1 MGVCSMRLGRCTG
14 MTMTTLTDPR
24 ELSDPKASLAD
35 LVASGRA
42 TCSVEGAAGIL
53 GVGRCTAYEAAS
65 SGALPTIRVGR
76 RLLVPVPRLLN
87 LLGIPLPAEW
97 LPAGALD
104 ERCQSGLVASDSDDR
119 RIVDHA
125 HDADGRAGV
134 TAFTTNDSRR
144 HKGSGLRAQA
154 SPDRG
159 RGGGRG
165 RGSPLG

>member
-1 MGVCSMRLGRCTG
+1 
-14 MTMTTLTDPR
+14 MTTSIDRR
-24 ELSDPKASLAD
+24 EPFDPKASLAE

-42 TCSVEGAAGIL
+42 TCSVEGAAAIL
-53 GVGRCTAYEAAS
+53 GVGRCTAYEAAT

-76 RLLVPVPRLLN
+76 RLLVPVPRLLS
-87 LLGIPLPAEW
+87 LLGIPLPDDW
-97 LPAGALD
+97 LPTGSLD
-104 ERCQSGLVASDSDDR
+104 ERCQRGVVASESEDR
-119 RIVDHA
+119 RMIDLEHN
-125 HDADGRAGV
+125 ADGRAGV
-134 TAFTTNDSRR
+134 TALATHDSRR

>member
-1 MGVCSMRLGRCTG
+1 MP
-14 MTMTTLTDPR
+14 TLTDRR
-24 ELSDPKASLAD
+24 EPFDPKASLAE

-42 TCSVEGAAGIL
+42 TCSVEGAAVIL

-87 LLGIPLPAEW
+87 LLGIPLPDDW
-97 LPAGALD
+97 LPAGALG
-104 ERCQSGLVASDSDDR
+104 ERCQSDVVASDSDDR
-119 RIVDHA
+119 RIVDHER
-125 HDADGRAGV
+125 DADGRAGV
-134 TAFTTNDSRR
+134 TALTTHDSRR

-165 RGSPLG
+165 SPSG